1 MDPWI
6 KRQKAYNRSVDNKN
20 CWKAFGKTMKNSNF
34 INRCNKLENLEDSEK
49 LVKDIMNHYKR
60 VVSAYGVS
68 NTTRNSHKVYKMLHQ
83 LEKSKFRKSEFVK
96 SAINNLRLKVH

>member
-6 KRQKAYNRSVDNKN
+6 KRKKAYDRLAENQN

-49 LVKDIMNHYKR
+49 LIKDIMNHYKR
-60 VVSAYGVS
+60 IVSAYGVS
-68 NTTRNSHKVYKMLHQ
+68 NTIRNKHKSYTILNQ
-83 LEKSKFRKSEFVK
+83 LEKSKFRRSEFVK